1 MTDIA
6 LRDIDAVLAERI
18 GRLAQAHG
26 WSHPQ
31 TLLHVLERG
40 LHACEGDGSVGLAE
54 QEARVLQAAIQA
66 MEHVPSDPGF
76 ALIGRAGPV
85 PQEAPQPDQSIKP
98 SFELE

>member
-1 MTDIA
+1 MTDIV
-6 LRDIDAVLAERI
+6 LRDIDSVLAERI
-18 GRLAQAHG
+18 ARVADAHG
-26 WSHPQ
+26 WSQPQ
-31 TLLHVLERG
+31 ALLHVLERG
-40 LHACEGDGSVGLAE
+40 LHACEGDGSLGLAE

>member
-1 MTDIA
+1 MTDIV
-6 LRDIDAVLAERI
+6 LRDIDSVLADRI

-26 WSHPQ
+26 WSHPR
-31 TLLHVLERG
+31 TLLHVLEQG
-40 LHACEGDGSVGLAE
+40 LHACESDGSVGLAE

-85 PQEAPQPDQSIKP
+85 PEAAPQPDQSIKP